1 VSLECGDLNGEGT
14 DLSNLG
20 HVYMELGEFGK
31 ASESYRQHLELAR
44 ATGNR
49 MGEAD
54 ALGSLGNVHLSRRE
68 YDKARECFEQHL
80 EIALGTGDRRGVG
93 TDYINLGVTYV
104 ALRRLAE
111 GVSYGTAALEILE
124 EIEDPRVEE
133 IRVLVEEWKSRVDEN

>member
-1 VSLECGDLNGEGT
+1 VST
-14 DLSNLG
+14 SN
-20 HVYMELGEFGK
+20 
-31 ASESYRQHLELAR
+31 SPAR
-44 ATGNR
+44 PANP
-49 MGEAD
+49 MCEAD